1 MKFKEQAIRQ
11 STKIVSLPAIY
22 SPRCVKAIFN
32 HLIIKTMIRLNVF
45 IQVSAE
51 NRAAVLESAKELVAY
66 SLKDNGCIAYD
77 VFESATRSD
86 VLMICETWKDA
97 ESLSAHEKADHF
109 VALVPKIQGLA
120 AMKLEKFEF

>member
-1 MKFKEQAIRQ
+1 
-11 STKIVSLPAIY
+11 
-22 SPRCVKAIFN
+22 
-32 HLIIKTMIRLNVF
+32 MIRLNVF

-86 VLMICETWKDA
+86 VLMICEHGKMQSHCLPMKKQTILWPWC
-97 ESLSAHEKADHF
+97 
-109 VALVPKIQGLA
+109 PKSRGWLP
-120 AMKLEKFEF
+120 